1 MFFPDQFVNLIQLKD
16 PIQTNLSLV
25 VDVAIL
31 NNNKK
36 KIENIMNYASAI
48 KINGN
53 ANG

>member
-25 VDVAIL
+25 VVVAIL
-31 NNNKK
+31 NNKK